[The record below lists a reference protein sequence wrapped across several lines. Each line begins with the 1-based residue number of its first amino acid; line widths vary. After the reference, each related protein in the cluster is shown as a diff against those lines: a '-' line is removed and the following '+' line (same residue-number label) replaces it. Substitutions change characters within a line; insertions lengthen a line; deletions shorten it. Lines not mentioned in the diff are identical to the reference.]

1 MVCLQEVKHSEEQLE
16 ALLPDY
22 RVAVSVNPDTDLG
35 VAVAWRI
42 GLEAEAAE
50 LDPGKLQSLTVQP
63 WGRYILNVYAPSG
76 KSRERI
82 RKSSHS
88 HPLL

>member
-63 WGRYILNVYAPSG
+63 WGRSILNIYAPPG